1 VPPHVLI
8 IPSEEFLPPE
18 SHLAGI
24 FQLHQA
30 NALAAAGFKVGVISL
45 RLALSVPMIF
55 RSGFYRLAGRSPGN
69 ALDGRSIPE
78 LATLLKRKMME
89 PGSFITYDQVGTIP
103 VVRAEAFY
111 FFPPSP
117 STDHIGWIRS
127 GVAVFRAYLARFGRP
142 DVIHAHNLNPAGLLA
157 HRISK
162 ESKIPY
168 VVTEH
173 STFFARGLVP
183 QTLIGLL
190 RKAAEGADTIAA
202 VSPQLGKLVEVQLKL
217 DPGHI
222 RWVPNVIDPFVATA
236 PAATRS
242 SHRSGFE
249 FLSVGNLIPIKN
261 HAGLLHAFHNAFA
274 EDSRVTLR
282 IGGDGPLET
291 ELRALS
297 SKLGLENQVTFLGRL
312 SREQVTEELDRCDA
326 LVLPSTIETFGVVL
340 IEALVRGR
348 PVVATRCGGPEA
360 FVGEDDGLVV
370 AADNVGEL
378 SQALITMKDRAAS
391 YDSARLRSSALARFG
406 PEKLVVNLTELYDDA
421 IAANV

>member
-1 VPPHVLI
+1 MPPHILI

-30 NALAAAGFKVGVISL
+30 NALVAAGFKVGVISL
-45 RLALSVPMIF
+45 RLSLSVPMIF

-89 PGSFITYDQVGTIP
+89 PESFIIYDHVGTIP

-127 GVAVFRAYLARFGRP
+127 GVAAFKAYSERFGRP
-142 DVIHAHNLNPAGLLA
+142 DIIHAHNLNPAGLLA
-157 HRISK
+157 HRIFK
-162 ESKIPY
+162 ENRIPY

-173 STFFARGLVP
+173 STFYARGLVP
-183 QTLIGLL
+183 RGLTGLL
-190 RKAAEGADTIAA
+190 RKAAEGADAVAA
-202 VSPQLGKLVEVQLKL
+202 VSPQLGKLVEAQLKL
-217 DPGHI
+217 DPGSI
-222 RWVPNVIDPFVATA
+222 QWVPNVIDPLVLT
-236 PAATRS
+236 TRPVTRES
-242 SHRSGFE
+242 GRSGFE
-249 FLSVGNLIPIKN
+249 FLCVGNLIPIKN
-261 HAGLLHAFHNAFA
+261 HAGLLRAFHDAFA
-274 EDSRVTLR
+274 EDPRVTLR

-297 SKLGLENQVTFLGRL
+297 HQLGLDGQVKFLGRL
-312 SREQVTEELDRCDA
+312 SRERVIEEIDQCDA

-340 IEALVRGR
+340 IEALVRGK

-360 FVGEDDGLVV
+360 FVGEYDGLVV
-370 AADNVGEL
+370 AADDVGEL
-378 SQALITMKDRAAS
+378 SQALITMKARAAT
-391 YDSARLRSSALARFG
+391 YDADRLRSSALARFG
-406 PEKLVVNLTELYDDA
+406 PEKLVENLTQLYDNA

>member
-1 VPPHVLI
+1 MPPHVLI

-30 NALAAAGFKVGVISL
+30 NALAAAGFKVGVISM
-45 RLALSVPMIF
+45 RLALSVPLIF

-78 LATLLKRKMME
+78 LATLLKRKMMQPE
-89 PGSFITYDQVGTIP
+89 SFITYDEVATIP

-127 GVAVFRAYLARFGRP
+127 GVAAFKAYCERFGRP

-157 HRISK
+157 DRISR
-162 ESKIPY
+162 ESKIPF

-183 QTLIGLL
+183 QALSGLL
-190 RKAAEGADTIAA
+190 RKAAERADTMAV
-202 VSPQLGKLVEVQLKL
+202 VSPQLGKLLEDQLKL

-222 RWVPNVIDPFVATA
+222 RWVPNVIDPFVVTA
-236 PAATRS
+236 PAVPRAAPRA
-242 SHRSGFE
+242 GFE
-249 FLSVGNLIPIKN
+249 FLCVGNLIPIKN
-261 HAGLLHAFHNAFA
+261 HAVLLQAFHNAFA
-274 EDSRVTLR
+274 RDPRVRLR
-282 IGGDGPLET
+282 IGGDGPLDG
-291 ELRALS
+291 ELKELS
-297 SKLGLENQVTFLGRL
+297 SQLGLEKQVTFLGRL
-312 SREQVTEELDRCDA
+312 SRGQVIEEIDKCDA
-326 LVLPSTIETFGVVL
+326 LVLPSSIETFGVVL
-340 IEALVRGR
+340 IEALVRGK
-348 PVVATRCGGPEA
+348 PVIATRCGGPES
-360 FVGEDDGLVV
+360 FIGEDDGLIV
-370 AADNVGEL
+370 AADDLIEL
-378 SQALITMKDRAAS
+378 SQALLTMKDGSAS
-391 YDSARLRSSALARFG
+391 YDSNRLRNNALTRFG
-406 PEKLVVNLTELYDDA
+406 PQRLVENLTKLYDKA